1 MATYWDES
9 IYCSPFGEVV
19 SLDTLIDDARAGSGD
34 DGPCILDICDPA
46 ADPSRDLERRQ
57 SEEALDLFI
66 SNSAQR

>member
-1 MATYWDES
+1 MATYWDKS

-46 ADPSRDLERRQ
+46 ADPSRDL
-57 SEEALDLFI
+57 
-66 SNSAQR
+66 